1 MGEKWQENKLRKRW
15 KINTGETE
23 ASHMDSQL
31 FIWHL
36 NMQTLGG
43 DTVSHSFGLLVL
55 NMAHDAYDKQI
66 EGLMNVYLSYTNTHV
81 GQ

>member
-1 MGEKWQENKLRKRW
+1 
-15 KINTGETE
+15 
-23 ASHMDSQL
+23 
-31 FIWHL
+31 
-36 NMQTLGG
+36 MQTLGG